1 MAAVS
6 LLSLVLS
13 EDEFKILND
22 SIKIKLE
29 EVFKKHEY
37 DSNHLNIKFAKLQT
51 QSGKW
56 ILRWWYLFAKW
67 MWVNKD
73 CYYVFFYRATVF
85 WVGFSASATTRSIP
99 KRGIFN
105 SRTDRWESQG
115 RGWSCLFTRSA
126 QTCWIKTGF
135 VSYTYVYLVIHI
147 YKLMSITGLKLFS
160 KIGRKKRKHF

>member
-56 ILRWWYLFAKW
+56 ILRWWYLFVKW
-67 MWVNKD
+67 MWVNND
-73 CYYVFFYRATVF
+73 CYYVVLQSNSVLS
-85 WVGFSASATTRSIP
+85 WILSFS
-99 KRGIFN
+99 N
-105 SRTDRWESQG
+105 
-115 RGWSCLFTRSA
+115 
-126 QTCWIKTGF
+126 
-135 VSYTYVYLVIHI
+135 
-147 YKLMSITGLKLFS
+147 YKIDPEERNL
-160 KIGRKKRKHF
+160 